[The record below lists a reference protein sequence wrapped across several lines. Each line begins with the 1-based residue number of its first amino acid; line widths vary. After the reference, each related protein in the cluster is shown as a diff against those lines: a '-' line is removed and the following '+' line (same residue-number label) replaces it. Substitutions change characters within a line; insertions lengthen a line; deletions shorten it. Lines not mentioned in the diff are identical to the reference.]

1 MSWVRVGGQ
10 EGVRACCKF
19 NMRGEAGAIN
29 GLARCSRYYLGE
41 GGGGGGALKRG
52 VNTGALVI

>member
-41 GGGGGGALKRG
+41 GGGGGGG
-52 VNTGALVI
+52 IEEGC